1 VKLRVCSNSDR
12 SNSLIPRA
20 KPPSLLRSLLCAFP
34 LPPSLPPSLSLSLA
48 SARALVD
55 AYTCTLDS
63 LLFPSTR
70 CGSIVQ
76 SIMYTPRCTTCAH
89 TWNKRARA
97 RRERERERERDGEEE
112 EEEGSGKAENT
123 RARGRR
129 GRLKGCSVR
138 ALAC

>member
-20 KPPSLLRSLLCAFP
+20 KPPSLLRSLLCAFPLPPP

-97 RRERERERERDGEEE
+97 RREREREREREMERRRRRKG
-112 EEEGSGKAENT
+112 AERRKI
-123 RARGRR
+123 RARGGGAEGSKDAR
-129 GRLKGCSVR
+129 
-138 ALAC
+138 